1 MVSENANASRAAT
14 IRERRSGRFFN
25 TLFVCL
31 AVALA
36 ASLHIAS
43 ADTKEAP
50 VGLVLSAAG
59 SKLLRADT
67 LTPLAAQP
75 GDLLFSGD
83 GLRTEADSA
92 SFLFC
97 PSKVIQT
104 LSASGEVRLDSKQ
117 PKVKAGKISEQ
128 PARAC
133 TLPQTLRVAAASQ
146 QHYGV
151 TMTRGINKSD
161 VPPIPH
167 DKLPADVLVELAPL
181 DVALAAN
188 PKDQGALVAEAAV
201 FENHKLVPN
210 ALEVYYTL
218 RDQWPDAVWV
228 KGKIFE
234 LEEALAL
241 HAAATTA
248 AGPGGKTYALLVG
261 ISKYAKPELNLQFPH
276 AASNTFARLPESPRA

>member
-1 MVSENANASRAAT
+1 MRREDANAFRAGPVSERCL
-14 IRERRSGRFFN
+14 RRFFK
-25 TLFVCL
+25 TLFVY
-31 AVALA
+31 LA
-36 ASLHIAS
+36 AAFAASFHIAS
-43 ADTKEAP
+43 ADTKETP
-50 VGLVLSAAG
+50 VGVVLSATG

-67 LTPLAAQP
+67 LTPLAALP

-83 GLRTEADSA
+83 GLRTETDSA

-104 LSASGEVRLDSKQ
+104 LSPSGEVRLDLKQ

-128 PARAC
+128 PARPC
-133 TLPQTLRVAAASQ
+133 TLPQTLPVAAASQ

-167 DKLPADVLVELAPL
+167 DTLPADVLTERAPL
-181 DVALAAN
+181 DAALAAN
-188 PKDQGALVAEAAV
+188 SKDQAALVAEAAV
-201 FENHKLVPN
+201 FESHKLVPN
-210 ALEVYYTL
+210 ALEVYYKL
-218 RDQWPDAVWV
+218 REQWPDAIWV

-241 HAAATTA
+241 QAAATTA

-261 ISKYAKPELNLQFPH
+261 ISK
-276 AASNTFARLPESPRA
+276 